1 MEKIAFFTGETVY
14 YWSSIVLTLAALTAV
29 CFFLSLYLGKG
40 GNAVAAFGVVPL
52 ALALS
57 LVLARL
63 VHWYCRAD
71 SYDGFS
77 EAIVP
82 FSPGGYALLGV
93 FAGCILAAALTRL
106 LHFHDNLPRMLDCM
120 AVAGCA
126 GIAVGRLASFF
137 NSSDRGQIVQ
147 SAKSLPWV
155 YPVTN
160 AVSGATEYRL
170 ATFLFQSAAAG
181 LLFLVLALLF
191 FRENPRH
198 RRKSGSLTALFLMV
212 YCASQV
218 ILDSTRYDSLYLHSN
233 GFVSMIQVLSAITLA
248 LTIVVCSVRAVKAR
262 GIKKWMYLP
271 WVLVPCLFGGA
282 GYMEY
287 FVQRHGKL
295 AATGYS
301 IMGACL
307 AGIVLL
313 GVLLWRAG
321 MAPNLQK
328 EHK

>member
-170 ATFLFQSAAAG
+170 ATFLFQAMVA
-181 LLFLVLALLF
+181 LVLFIALLVF
-191 FRENPRH
+191 CSRKK
-198 RRKSGSLTALFLMV
+198 RRDGDAALIFLLI
-212 YCASQV
+212 YGASQIV
-218 ILDSTRYDSLYLHSN
+218 LDSTRYDKLFFRSN
-233 GFVSMIQVLSAITLA
+233 GFVSIVQVLGAVVLVLA
-248 LTIVVCSVRAVKAR
+248 IVVFAVRLVKSR
-262 GIKKWMYLP
+262 GFAWWYVP
-271 WVLVPCLFGGA
+271 VWLVQAAAIGGA

-287 FVQRHGKL
+287 YVQRRGNE
-295 AATGYS
+295 AVFAYS
-301 IMGACL
+301 VMSACL
-307 AGIVLL
+307 AAVVALTLIQRLL
-313 GVLLWRAG
+313 GLRIRR
-321 MAPNLQK
+321 
-328 EHK
+328 

>member
-1 MEKIAFFTGETVY
+1 MNQIAFIFNHITLYRYSV
-14 YWSSIVLTLAALTAV
+14 VLALAAVFGV
-29 CFFLSLYLGKG
+29 CFFLACCAYRKLPSHW
-40 GNAVAAFGVVPL
+40 AA
-52 ALALS
+52 AA
-57 LVLARL
+57 
-63 VHWYCRAD
+63 
-71 SYDGFS
+71 
-77 EAIVP
+77 
-82 FSPGGYALLGV
+82 ALLGV
-93 FAGCILAAALTRL
+93 LFSLVFSRLIFWYCRPFSFETFRQALTTPATASHALLGAFVGCLLAAAIIGRYSGEFLSL
-106 LHFHDNLPRMLDCM
+106 LDCIST
-120 AVAGCA
+120 AGCGA
-126 GIAVGRLASFF
+126 IALGRLAFF
-137 NSSDRGQIVQ
+137 FSDADRGRVLTGTT
-147 SAKSLPWV
+147 SLPWA
-155 YPVTN
+155 YPILDPG
-160 AVSGATEYRL
+160 SGQPEYRL

-181 LLFLVLALLF
+181 VLFLVLALLF

-295 AATGYS
+295 AAMGYS
-301 IMGACL
+301 VMGACL

>member
-137 NSSDRGQIVQ
+137 NASDRGQIVQ

-170 ATFLFQSAAAG
+170 ATFLFQATVA
-181 LLFLVLALLF
+181 LALFIALLVF
-191 FRENPRH
+191 FSRKK
-198 RRKSGSLTALFLMV
+198 RRDGDAALIFLLI
-212 YCASQV
+212 YGASQIV
-218 ILDSTRYDSLYLHSN
+218 LDSTRYDKLFFRSN
-233 GFVSMIQVLSAITLA
+233 GFVSIVQVLGAVVLVLAIV
-248 LTIVVCSVRAVKAR
+248 IFSVRMAKAR
-262 GIKKWMYLP
+262 GFRFWY
-271 WVLVPCLFGGA
+271 VLLWLAMAALLGGA
-282 GYMEY
+282 GFMEY
-287 FVQRHGKL
+287 YVQRHGDL
-295 AATGYS
+295 AVFSYS
-301 IMGACL
+301 VMSVCL
-307 AGIVLL
+307 IFIVALALL
-313 GVLLWRAG
+313 TRALG
-321 MAPNLQK
+321 ETTQRKA
-328 EHK
+328 

>member
-1 MEKIAFFTGETVY
+1 MEKIAFFAGETVY
-14 YWSSIVLTLAALTAV
+14 YWNAIVLTLAALTAV
-29 CFFLSLYLGKG
+29 CFFLSLYLGKE
-40 GNAVAAFGVVPL
+40 GNAVAAFGVIPL

-77 EAIVP
+77 EAMVP

-137 NSSDRGQIVQ
+137 NASDRGQIVQ

-170 ATFLFQSAAAG
+170 ATFLFQAMVA
-181 LLFLVLALLF
+181 LVLFIALLVF
-191 FRENPRH
+191 CSRKK
-198 RRKSGSLTALFLMV
+198 RRDGDAALIFLLI
-212 YCASQV
+212 YGASQIV
-218 ILDSTRYDSLYLHSN
+218 LDSTRYDKLFFRSN
-233 GFVSMIQVLSAITLA
+233 GFVSIVQVLGAVALVLAIV
-248 LTIVVCSVRAVKAR
+248 IFSVRMVKAR
-262 GIKKWMYLP
+262 GFRFWY
-271 WVLVPCLFGGA
+271 VLLWLAMAALLGGA
-282 GYMEY
+282 GFMEY
-287 FVQRHGKL
+287 YVQRHGDL
-295 AATGYS
+295 AVFSYS
-301 IMGACL
+301 VMSVCL
-307 AGIVLL
+307 IFIVALALL
-313 GVLLWRAG
+313 TRALG
-321 MAPNLQK
+321 ETTQRKA
-328 EHK
+328 

>member
-29 CFFLSLYLGKG
+29 CFFLSMYLGKE
-40 GNAVAAFGVVPL
+40 GNAVAAFGVIPL

-63 VHWYCRAD
+63 VHWYCRTD

-77 EAIVP
+77 EAMVP

-137 NSSDRGQIVQ
+137 NASDRGQIVQ

-170 ATFLFQSAAAG
+170 ATFLFQATVA
-181 LLFLVLALLF
+181 LALFIALLVF
-191 FRENPRH
+191 FSRKK
-198 RRKSGSLTALFLMV
+198 RRDGDAALIFLLI
-212 YCASQV
+212 YGASQIV
-218 ILDSTRYDSLYLHSN
+218 LDSTRYDKLFFRSN
-233 GFVSMIQVLSAITLA
+233 GFVSIVQVLGAVVLVLA
-248 LTIVVCSVRAVKAR
+248 IVVFAVRLVKSR
-262 GIKKWMYLP
+262 GFAWWYVP
-271 WVLVPCLFGGA
+271 VWLVQAAAIGGA

-287 FVQRHGKL
+287 YVQRRGNE
-295 AATGYS
+295 AVFAYS
-301 IMGACL
+301 VMSACL
-307 AGIVLL
+307 AAVVALTLIQRLL
-313 GVLLWRAG
+313 GLRIRR
-321 MAPNLQK
+321 
-328 EHK
+328 

>member
-1 MEKIAFFTGETVY
+1 MEKIAFFAGETVY
-14 YWSSIVLTLAALTAV
+14 YWSAIVLTLAALTAV
-29 CFFLSLYLGKG
+29 CFFLSLYLGKE
-40 GNAVAAFGVVPL
+40 GNAVAAFGVIPL

-77 EAIVP
+77 EAMVP

-170 ATFLFQSAAAG
+170 ATFLFQATVALA
-181 LLFLVLALLF
+181 LFIPLLVLFSRKNRRDGDPALI
-191 FRENPRH
+191 
-198 RRKSGSLTALFLMV
+198 FLLI
-212 YCASQV
+212 YGASQIV
-218 ILDSTRYDSLYLHSN
+218 LDSTRYDKLFFRSN
-233 GFVSMIQVLSAITLA
+233 GFVSIVQVLGAVVLVLAIV
-248 LTIVVCSVRAVKAR
+248 IFSVRMAKAR
-262 GIKKWMYLP
+262 GFRFWY
-271 WVLVPCLFGGA
+271 VLLWLAMAALLGGA
-282 GYMEY
+282 GSMEY
-287 FVQRHGKL
+287 YVQRHGDL
-295 AATGYS
+295 AVFSYSVMSVCLLATVG
-301 IMGACL
+301 L
-307 AGIVLL
+307 ALLTRVL
-313 GVLLWRAG
+313 GETTQRKA
-321 MAPNLQK
+321 
-328 EHK
+328 